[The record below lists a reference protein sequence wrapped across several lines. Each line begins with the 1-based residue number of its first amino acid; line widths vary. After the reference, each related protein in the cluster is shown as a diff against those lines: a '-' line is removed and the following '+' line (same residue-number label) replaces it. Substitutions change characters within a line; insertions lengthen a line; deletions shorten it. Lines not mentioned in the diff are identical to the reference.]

1 MPEPLTSIDVVVN
14 NVEKKEDDKPFTN
27 PITVYNSMLASA
39 DSLYDETAV
48 TAPSTPSGSGL
59 LLPDESTAQKTKEIS
74 ATRKNFVS
82 ISSNEESVPS
92 LRNGEEDSEEYM
104 TPASD
109 EERKPESDINRKNEV
124 SVEYVSNQAYCLQT
138 VINSGYISL
147 DRIIEKVKLDIENG
161 VYDCRESSFNMFL
174 KEDRRFMNRGKS
186 TSCALTEQSS
196 QPMLQ
201 SSNGSQ
207 LSLADNSQ
215 QFYSTTSTPIMVRV
229 PKRKS
234 ALASAMKKKN
244 CIIL

>member
-1 MPEPLTSIDVVVN
+1 MPEPLTSTDVVVN

-59 LLPDESTAQKTKEIS
+59 LLHDEFTAQKTKGTS
-74 ATRKNFVS
+74 AIRKNL
-82 ISSNEESVPS
+82 ISTPSNEESVPS

-109 EERKPESDINRKNEV
+109 EERKPKSDINRENEV
-124 SVEYVSNQAYCLQT
+124 SVEYVSNQAHSIQT
-138 VINSGYISL
+138 AINSGYIQL

-161 VYDCRESSFNMFL
+161 VFDCKESSFNMFL
-174 KEDRRFMNRGKS
+174 KEDRRFMNRSES
-186 TSCALTEQSS
+186 TPCALTEQSS

-201 SSNGSQ
+201 SNNGSQ

-215 QFYSTTSTPIMVRV
+215 QFYSATSTPIMVRAS
-229 PKRKS
+229 KRKS
-234 ALASAMKKKN
+234 ALASAIKKKN